1 MFVDTVVLTGTIVI
15 EGVAF
20 HWSVT
25 TDQRLAVSHDQLGTR
40 VEPLVGRPQVQARD
54 IGRAILTGN
63 LSVPDIDASLKV
75 GNKSQS

>member
-15 EGVAF
+15 EGVGF

-40 VEPLVGRPQVQARD
+40 VEALVGRPQAQARVMAS
-54 IGRAILTGN
+54 AILAGN
-63 LSVPDIDASLKV
+63 VSVPDVDAADDL
-75 GNKSQS
+75 GET